1 MNSPVVFHEVQRFRQ
16 WWLWLVVIIGPLTIW
31 YSTYRRFVLGEHGRR
46 AIPEGLQ
53 LTLWLLAGIGLP
65 LLFYCARLV
74 TEVRTD
80 GIYVRFFPFHFSFL
94 RFPFSSIKHYEART
108 YSPIGEYGGWG
119 IRYSW
124 NGKAYNVSGN
134 QGVQLELENGKRVLI
149 GSQRPLD
156 LVSALRSLEPAR
168 PPSSLA

>member
-1 MNSPVVFHEVQRFRQ
+1 MNSSVVFHEVQRFRQ
-16 WWLWLVVIIGPLTIW
+16 RWLWLVIIIGPLVSW
-31 YSTYRRFVLGEHGRR
+31 YSTYHQFVLGEHWARQAPDGV
-46 AIPEGLQ
+46 Q
-53 LTLWLLAGIGLP
+53 LALWLLVGIGLP

-80 GIYVRFFPFHFSFL
+80 GVYVRFFPFHFSFL

-108 YSPIGEYGGWG
+108 YSPIGEFGGWG

-134 QGVQLELENGKRVLI
+134 QGLQLELENGKRVLI

-168 PPSSLA
+168 LPSSLA